1 MSWRLARSLDALRS
15 QFNRQWP
22 TRNKAADGTVGDA
35 AHRARTSDHNP
46 WIRES
51 GTGIVS
57 ALDITHDPK
66 CGLDTYQVAERLRA
80 KKDSRIK
87 YVISNGKIFSST
99 TSPWVLRRY
108 TGSNPH
114 RSHIHI
120 SVKSTKAHYDSTT
133 SWDLGGT
140 LEPPGTAPIEPTRP
154 ILRRGSKGDAVTTV
168 QRLLNVARDG
178 DFGPITEAAVKG
190 FQRQAGLTSDGIVG
204 PVTWSEF
211 DSLEQIPVDQIW
223 HRNISVAVAG
233 EQAETDEALVITL
246 PNATADGEMVDV
258 VNPATGKHCTCEMRV
273 GLVPNGAGMAVNPA
287 VARELGL
294 EVGNAVDWAIAD
306 VEDEGEA
313 E

>member
-1 MSWRLARSLDALRS
+1 MSWRLARSLDTLRS

-22 TRNKAADGTVGDA
+22 NRSKAADGAIGDA
-35 AHRARTSDHNP
+35 AHQSRTSDHNP

-66 CGLDTYQVAERLRA
+66 CGLDTYQIAERLRA
-80 KKDSRIK
+80 KKDNRIK

-99 TSPWVLRRY
+99 TSPWTPRKY

-120 SVKSTKAHYDSTT
+120 SVKSTKAHYDSMTP
-133 SWDLGGT
+133 WDLGAA
-140 LEPPGTAPIEPTRP
+140 LEPPGIALPEPVRP
-154 ILRRGSKGDAVTTV
+154 ILRRSSKGDAVTTV

-190 FQRQAGLTSDGIVG
+190 LQRQAGLKVDGIVG
-204 PVTWSEF
+204 PVTWAEL
-211 DSLEQIPVDQIW
+211 DSLEQIPIDRAWQ
-223 HRNISVAVAG
+223 RNIAVAVEG
-233 EQAETDEALVITL
+233 DQAETDEALVVTL
-246 PNATADGEMVDV
+246 PNRAADDEMIDV
-258 VNPATGKHCTCEMRV
+258 VNPATGKHCTCEVRV
-273 GLVPNGAGMAVNPA
+273 GLVPDGVGLTVNPA
-287 VARELGL
+287 AARELGL
-294 EVGNAVDWAIAD
+294 QAGDAVDWAIAD